1 MAETAEQ
8 RRRTE
13 RPRYRISTS
22 NSGVR
27 TITPSNAAARRDMRQ
42 PGIPRR
48 TR

>member
-8 RRRTE
+8 IRRTN
-13 RPRYRISTS
+13 RPRYRIGTS

-42 PGIPRR
+42 SPVDRR
-48 TR
+48 R

>member
-8 RRRTE
+8 IRRTQ
-13 RPRYRISTS
+13 RPRYRLGTT

-27 TITPSNAAARRDMRQ
+27 TITPSNAAARRDMRR
-42 PGIPRR
+42 GIPSR